1 MKKRNTDSVA
11 KGGGSVAVARILGMA
26 FSFLLFLLLAR
37 HSNEY
42 AAIFRTV
49 MTYIIVAEFLG
60 MLGLHRWLATEI
72 APECPNRWPIFLA
85 INAFT
90 LAFTVFLSLC
100 YIGIASAGV
109 YAEEYNRGIYLGAL
123 AVIPSGIYAC
133 VQSALIGIGR
143 SHLMGKI
150 NMTENVIRC
159 VISIILVQLN
169 EPVTHIIWVFVLTRW
184 LVAIYGFIR
193 LKKIFTQTD
202 PVQSWQVK
210 KDIFRNIAHEAPKF
224 ALIIGAFL
232 LLRNA
237 GLLMLP
243 ALSNAEETALHAVC
257 YQLFDLMLVVPSVLA
272 ITSINAFANKANASN
287 ASLKKASVQLISITS
302 MALFPLI
309 AIAAGFGQQ
318 ILHMFYGN
326 KYLHGQTTLIVMMI
340 AAGLMVIDQ
349 VLSQIMQA
357 KKLYKEDMHSI
368 VSGGL
373 TTLLFTPTLCLAYGA
388 LGAGLALVIGA
399 LITIAARFIFLKRIF
414 SVRLLWLSIW
424 KQSLVSFVLFLL
436 IFGLLRLHFMSDF
449 SRSPFLW
456 LIIVPIGLL
465 AYGVGIF
472 MMGCLKKSQIYRM
485 RQFLFHH

>member
-1 MKKRNTDSVA
+1 MKKRKTDSVA
-11 KGGGSVAVARILGMA
+11 KGGSSVAIARISGMA

-72 APECPNRWPIFLA
+72 APENTRRWPIFLA

-90 LAFTVFLSLC
+90 LIVTILLSIS
-100 YIGIASAGV
+100 YFIIAKANF
-109 YAEEYNRGIYLGAL
+109 YAPEYNHGIYIGAL

-133 VQSALIGIGR
+133 VQSALVGIGR

-150 NMTENVIRC
+150 NMAENMIRC
-159 VISIILVQLN
+159 TLSIILVYLN
-169 EPVTHIIWVFVLTRW
+169 APVMDIIWVFVATRW

-193 LKKIFTQTD
+193 LKKIFSRMESAQT
-202 PVQSWQVK
+202 WQINA
-210 KDIFRNIAHEAPKF
+210 DIFRTIAHEAPKF
-224 ALIIGAFL
+224 ALIISAFL

-237 GLLMLP
+237 GLLLLP
-243 ALSNAEETALHAVC
+243 ALSNAEQTALHAVS

-272 ITSINAFANKANASN
+272 MTSINAFANKANVSD
-287 ASLKKASVQLISITS
+287 ASLKKAAIQLISITS

-309 AIAAGFGQQ
+309 AITAGFGQQ
-318 ILHMFYGN
+318 ILHMFYGD
-326 KYLHGQTTLIVMMI
+326 KYTHGRFTLMVMMV

-357 KKLYKEDMHSI
+357 KKLYREDMYSI
-368 VSGGL
+368 MTGGL
-373 TTLLFTPTLCLAYGA
+373 TTLLFTPTFCLAYGA
-388 LGAGLALVIGA
+388 IGAGFALVIG
-399 LITIAARFIFLKRIF
+399 IVFTIAARFILLKKNF
-414 SVRLLWLSIW
+414 TLRLLWISTW
-424 KQSLVSFVLFLL
+424 KQTFISVLLFALVF
-436 IFGLLRLHFMSDF
+436 FGLRLEFLHYFAQ
-449 SRSPFLW
+449 SPFLW
-456 LIIVPIGLL
+456 LMIVPIVLL
-465 AYGVGIF
+465 AYGFGIY
-472 MMGCLKKSQIYRM
+472 MMGGLKKSQIYRM

>member
-1 MKKRNTDSVA
+1 MKKRKTDSVA
-11 KGGGSVAVARILGMA
+11 KGGSSVAVARILGMA
-26 FSFLLFLLLAR
+26 FSFILFLLLAR

-72 APECPNRWPIFLA
+72 APESARRWVIFLA
-85 INAFT
+85 TNAFT
-90 LAFTVFLSLC
+90 LAFTIILSLS
-100 YIGIASAGV
+100 YLVIANANF
-109 YAEEYNRGIYLGAL
+109 YAAEYNQGLYLGAL

-133 VQSALIGIGR
+133 VQSALVGIGR

-150 NMTENVIRC
+150 NMAENIIRC
-159 VISIILVQLN
+159 TISIILVQLN
-169 EPVTHIIWVFVLTRW
+169 QPVTDIIWVFVITRW

-193 LKKIFTQTD
+193 LKKIFSRLDQT
-202 PVQSWQVK
+202 QSWRINA
-210 KDIFRNIAHEAPKF
+210 DIFRTIAHEAPKF

-243 ALSNAEETALHAVC
+243 ALSNAEQTALHAVC

-272 ITSINAFANKANASN
+272 MTSINAFANKANASD
-287 ASLKKASVQLISITS
+287 AALKKAAIQLISITS

-318 ILHMFYGN
+318 ILHMFYGD
-326 KYLHGQTTLIVMMI
+326 KYLQGHFTLIVMMI

-357 KKLYKEDMHSI
+357 KKLYREDMFSI
-368 VSGGL
+368 MTGGL
-373 TTLLFTPTLCLAYGA
+373 TTLLFTPTFCLLYGA
-388 LGAGLALVIGA
+388 LGAGLALVIGVIFT
-399 LITIAARFIFLKRIF
+399 ITARFILLKKTF
-414 SVRLLWLSIW
+414 TVRLLWISTW
-424 KQSLVSFVLFLL
+424 KQTLVSFILFV
-436 IFGLLRLHFMSDF
+436 FVFWALRLEMLHAFAG
-449 SRSPFLW
+449 SPFLW
-456 LIIVPIGLL
+456 LTIVPIVLL
-465 AYGVGIF
+465 AYGVGIY
-472 MMGCLKKSQIYRM
+472 MMGCLKKSQMYRM

>member
-1 MKKRNTDSVA
+1 MNKRKTDSVA
-11 KGGGSVAVARILGMA
+11 KGGSSVAIARILGMG
-26 FSFLLFLLLAR
+26 FSFVLFLLLAR

-72 APECPNRWPIFLA
+72 APESPNRWPIFLA

-90 LAFTVFLSLC
+90 LGFTVFLSVC
-100 YIGIASAGV
+100 YLGIASAGI
-109 YAEEYNRGIYLGAL
+109 YAPEYNQGLYLGAL

-133 VQSALIGIGR
+133 VQSALVGIGR

-150 NMTENVIRC
+150 NMTENVVRC
-159 VISIILVQLN
+159 VISIVLVYLN
-169 EPVTHIIWVFVLTRW
+169 EPVTDIILVFVLTRW
-184 LVAIYGFIR
+184 LVAIYGFVR
-193 LKKIFTQTD
+193 LKKIFSKVEAIQNWRVN
-202 PVQSWQVK
+202 PE
-210 KDIFRNIAHEAPKF
+210 IFRAIAHEAPKF

-243 ALSNAEETALHAVC
+243 ALSNAEQTALHAVC

-272 ITSINAFANKANASN
+272 MTSINAFANKANTSN
-287 ASLKKASVQLISITS
+287 AALKKSAIQLISITS

-318 ILHMFYGN
+318 ILHMFYGD
-326 KYLHGQTTLIVMMI
+326 KYLHAEDTLIVMMI
-340 AAGLMVIDQ
+340 SAGLMVIDQ
-349 VLSQIMQA
+349 VLSQVMQA
-357 KKLYKEDMHSI
+357 KKLYREDMYSI
-368 VSGGL
+368 VTGGL
-373 TTLLFTPTLCLAYGA
+373 TTLLFTPALCLSHGA
-388 LGAGLALVIGA
+388 FGAGLALVIG
-399 LITIAARFIFLKRIF
+399 IIFTIAARFFLLKKTF
-414 SVRLLWLSIW
+414 TTRLLWLSVW
-424 KQSLVSFVLFLL
+424 KQSFISLLLFFLV
-436 IFGLLRLHFMSDF
+436 FGLLRLEMMHNFAE
-449 SRSPFLW
+449 SPFLW
-456 LIIVPIGLL
+456 LLIVPIVLL